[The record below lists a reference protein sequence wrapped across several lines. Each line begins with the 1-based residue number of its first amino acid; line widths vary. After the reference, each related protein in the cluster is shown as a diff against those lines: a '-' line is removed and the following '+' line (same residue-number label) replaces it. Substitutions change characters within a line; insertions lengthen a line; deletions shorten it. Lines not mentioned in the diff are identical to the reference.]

1 INPGDAPIKKIT
13 FTTNAN
19 NTGVVTIP
27 IATPLVANEI
37 NIIDVKTAD
46 WCDAK
51 DMKNYP
57 IILNS
62 LHFDMGTSAT
72 GKEYTILMPGIE
84 TVYDAVPEGGGVDGV
99 IADNALAISPN
110 PVKSGDNV
118 AISMTSESDATIAI
132 HNAAGQLLKSIEVVP
147 ISGKAVISTAGL
159 DAAIYFVTI
168 TQNGTKQTGKLI
180 VE

>member
-1 INPGDAPIKKIT
+1 
-13 FTTNAN
+13 
-19 NTGVVTIP
+19 
-27 IATPLVANEI
+27 
-37 NIIDVKTAD
+37 
-46 WCDAK
+46 
-51 DMKNYP
+51 
-57 IILNS
+57 
-62 LHFDMGTSAT
+62 GTSST